1 MSNRNYLDLGTKR
14 RMVVKLPGVDTLIFS
29 LVTIYSLATFA
40 FLGFGL
46 SAEDIDLGELST
58 ESLVRISFALLSLL
72 VTAALY
78 QNAIS
83 LGLWAVVVTVVNYV
97 ALPLVASLQERS
109 VKQRTWQSLIDQQD
123 VDGTTGY
130 QYLGIILNGTILVAV
145 VTAILFRRQITK
157 ESTLGRIDTVLVNF
171 WASYKE
177 TFKSAQLF
185 NRLTGLFVIA
195 WAFFNTYI
203 LIIGLASSQ
212 IGFNTA
218 SWDGK
223 LQIAVVALV
232 FYLTLTSQWAKR
244 KLAWITIFTLLWEF
258 GLGELVFSFSIPR
271 SNLSLVQMSG
281 NNALLTLLG
290 RVALVLAVISL
301 VALSIKALIDRYSQR
316 VTAWIDRRIVELY
329 EGETE
334 SKAHLEPRTTSVM
347 AVLSLIFSFLF
358 PLIGLILAYS
368 ARNEIAV
375 SRGRKYGTDLTI
387 AAGIISWLGIYITAF
402 LILLI
407 AAILPLLGSSDFLF
421 FLGNQF

>member
-14 RMVVKLPGVDTLIFS
+14 RMVVKLPGVDAVIFS
-29 LVTIYSLATFA
+29 LVTLYSLATFA

-46 SAEDIDLGELST
+46 SAEDIDLGSLST
-58 ESLVRISFALLSLL
+58 ESLVRISLSVLSLII
-72 VTAALY
+72 AATLY
-78 QNAIS
+78 QNPIS
-83 LGLWAVVVTVVNYV
+83 LSFWALAMTLINFAV
-97 ALPLVASLQERS
+97 LPLVASLQVRS
-109 VKQRTWQSLIDQQD
+109 VNQRTWQGLIDQQSQT
-123 VDGTTGY
+123 GTTGY
-130 QYLGIILNGTILVAV
+130 QTIGFILNASIVLAV
-145 VTAILFRRQITK
+145 LTAVLLRKQITK
-157 ESTLGRIDTVLVNF
+157 ESTLGRFDNYLVNF

-177 TFKSAQLF
+177 TFRSAQLF
-185 NRLTGLFVIA
+185 NRLTGLFVVA
-195 WAFFNTYI
+195 WALFNTYI
-203 LIIGLASSQ
+203 LIFGLASSQ

-223 LQIAVVALV
+223 LQIAVVAAVL
-232 FYLTLTSQWAKR
+232 YLTLTSQWAKR

-271 SNLSLVQMSG
+271 SNLSLVQLSG

-290 RVALVLAVISL
+290 KVALVLAVISL

-316 VTAWIDRRIVELY
+316 VTSWIDRRIVELY

-347 AVLSLIFSFLF
+347 AVLSLIFSFF
-358 PLIGLILAYS
+358 VPLIGLILAYS

-387 AAGIISWLGIYITAF
+387 AAAIISWLGIYLTLF
-402 LILLI
+402 LLLLF
-407 AAILPLLGSSDFLF
+407 AAILPLLGSSDALY
-421 FLGNQF
+421 FLGNLF